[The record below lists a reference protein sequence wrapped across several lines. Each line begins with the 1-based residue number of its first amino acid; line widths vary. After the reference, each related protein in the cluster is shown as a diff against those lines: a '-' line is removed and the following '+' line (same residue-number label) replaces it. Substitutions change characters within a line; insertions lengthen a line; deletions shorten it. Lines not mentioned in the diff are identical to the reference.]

1 MSACAV
7 DRARTRPL
15 IALVC
20 RTPLVAEALT
30 ATVGEIG
37 DVIRLPGGVRDLPG
51 LVDAVGADAVV
62 ADSDE
67 DAFALTNEPPRILLR
82 VCPFQSDVRVLRDG
96 GWSAAAPGASAETIR
111 NLLARELVALRRW
124 S

>member
-1 MSACAV
+1 MSACPV
-7 DRARTRPL
+7 ENSPQRPL

-30 ATVGEIG
+30 AT
-37 DVIRLPGGVRDLPG
+37 LSA
-51 LVDAVGADAVV
+51 LVDAIHADAVV

-67 DAFALTNEPPRILLR
+67 DASVLSGNVARILLH
-82 VCPFQSDVRVLRDG
+82 VCPFQSDVRVLREE
-96 GWSAAAPGASAETIR
+96 GWSTAVPEASAEAIR
-111 NLLARELVALRRW
+111 NLLAAELTARRRW